1 MSDCRKEGEE
11 KMAKAIFISNDCW
24 LCVFDL
30 LTPSKLGLGIALIS
44 HRFDFYVDEHFKTR
58 KWALAFLQI
67 RRKVAKNGTK
77 EMEIF
82 NCRQIPI
89 PISEKPLQKKV
100 IGFEVISIRFID
112 QNVLTFLRRF
122 RQLFAVCPINLAIDT
137 ASDRILLFILRNIWP
152 MIAKNI
158 CGLFLWTDTFHRL
171 RQLVPSFLNDC
182 PSLCVF
188 SNDYNDFFAEFP
200 CDDSAAASDGQA
212 VAKWLF
218 TALPNNVPKV
228 FKYELDADDEN
239 LASNIEAIKAVFAN
253 ASSPVNFIVVI
264 QNPSSFAASVVPFDL
279 INELTHE
286 QLALKTDDDE
296 YFLLV
301 RCPIARDESKWAK
314 WEEEAIGWQI
324 DDQWNIIHIYMDDE
338 REIGDGL
345 LDETP
350 GPSDQQ
356 QK

>member
-89 PISEKPLQKKV
+89 PISEKPLQNKV

-122 RQLFAVCPINLAIDT
+122 ANFSPSVQL
-137 ASDRILLFILRNIWP
+137 IWP
-152 MIAKNI
+152 
-158 CGLFLWTDTFHRL
+158 
-171 RQLVPSFLNDC
+171 S
-182 PSLCVF
+182 
-188 SNDYNDFFAEFP
+188 
-200 CDDSAAASDGQA
+200 
-212 VAKWLF
+212 
-218 TALPNNVPKV
+218 V

-279 INELTHE
+279 MNELTHE

-324 DDQWNIIHIYMDDE
+324 DDQSYIIDIYMDDE

-345 LDETP
+345 LNETP